1 MGYRDAWP
9 TSRLCRPK
17 AWSSARGGTAMEEPP
32 LGARF
37 TVRGEGRLGV
47 DRVEVHLVGEVTDLE
62 GFAAAPERG
71 TTLVGWLRHPRWG
84 PVPLEDGRFR
94 VGSSPD
100 GGRRFAA
107 VGRLATPDGPLVLR
121 VTCALPVSKR
131 LAPLRSVGLDLAL
144 QEPDGSPIAGG
155 RVRLS
160 PGDLVRLALSFEP
173 SGAHNLADRWSA
185 LCQTARFLH
194 RR

>member
-1 MGYRDAWP
+1 
-9 TSRLCRPK
+9 
-17 AWSSARGGTAMEEPP
+17 MEEPP

-47 DRVEVHLVGEVTDLE
+47 DRVEVHLVGEVTDLQ

-100 GGRRFAA
+100 GGRRFSAA
-107 VGRLATPDGPLVLR
+107 GRLATPDGPLVLR
-121 VTCALPVSKR
+121 VTCVLPPSKR
-131 LAPLRSVGLDLAL
+131 LAALRSSGLDLTL
-144 QEPDGSPIAGG
+144 QEPDGTPIAGG

-173 SGAHNLADRWSA
+173 SGAHDLGDRWSA
-185 LCQTARFLH
+185 LRQTARFLH